1 MTTTLTRRRARE
13 RDRHQPTLFSQVVAP
28 PPLRDEPRREEPR
41 RDEPWRDEPRRD
53 EALREPAES
62 WREEPAHVDAPPAHD
77 EAPTASARTLDEAL
91 SALWGELSTGT
102 AIDCPVCGGAMEPR
116 HSAGAG
122 VVGGRCGSCAT
133 TLA

>member
-13 RDRHQPTLFSQVVAP
+13 RDRRQPSLFSQVVAP
-28 PPLRDEPRREEPR
+28 PPPRDEPLREES
-41 RDEPWRDEPRRD
+41 
-53 EALREPAES
+53 LPAES

-77 EAPTASARTLDEAL
+77 EAPNASARTLDEAL
-91 SALWGELSTGT
+91 SAPWGELSTGT

-122 VVGGRCGSCAT
+122 VVGGRCGTCAT